1 VTTGLK
7 QGDTIS
13 PIVFNTALEKVV
25 KEATQDK
32 EGVNL
37 GENNIGTLP

>member
-13 PIVFNTALEKVV
+13 PIIFNTALEKVV
-25 KEATQDK
+25 IEANQDK

-37 GENNIGTLP
+37 GENNIGTLA